1 MHRRD
6 FSRLLAAASLAQT
19 PLARAALQAS
29 PRSDTNLRFSVM
41 LWTLAKLAPMER
53 AIELVAQAG
62 YNGVELTGE
71 YRSWSPADFAST
83 LARLKSLNLIVDA
96 IAGVKSHF
104 ADATT
109 TDALINDV
117 SNALTAAQRLQCPQL
132 ILVSGASSAPA
143 APRSVQRQIC
153 VENLKRLTPLID
165 RANLEIVIEPIDLL
179 ENPNACLTTVDE
191 AAAIVKAVDHP
202 RVRIL
207 YDLYHQQRQ
216 AGNLIDT
223 LERNIALISLI
234 HIADV
239 PGRHQPGTGEIHY
252 NAIYRKLA
260 QLNYSRFLTMEFYP
274 TGDPVE
280 TLRAARSEVL
290 QASAHT

>member
-1 MHRRD
+1 MNRRD
-6 FSRLLAAASLAQT
+6 FSRIFAAASVL
-19 PLARAALQAS
+19 PSPFARAALQ
-29 PRSDTNLRFSVM
+29 PHPGTNLRFSVM
-41 LWTLAKLAPMER
+41 LWTLARLAPMER
-53 AIELVAQAG
+53 AVEFVAQAG

-71 YRSWSPADFAST
+71 YKSWAPADFAFT
-83 LARLKSLNLIVDA
+83 LARLKSLNLVVDA
-96 IAGVKSHF
+96 VAGVKSYF

-117 SNALTAAQRLQCPQL
+117 SNAITAAGRLECPQL
-132 ILVSGASSAPA
+132 ILVSGKSSAA
-143 APRSVQRQIC
+143 TAPRSVQRQIC

-165 RANLEIVIEPIDLL
+165 RANIEIVIEPIDLL

-207 YDLYHQQRQ
+207 CDLYHQQRQ
-216 AGNLIDT
+216 AGNLLET
-223 LERNIALISLI
+223 LEKNIALISLI

-239 PGRHQPGTGEIHY
+239 PGRHQPGTGEIRY
-252 NAIYRKLA
+252 DAIFRKLS
-260 QLNYSRFLTMEFYP
+260 QLNYGRFLTMEFYP

-280 TLRAARSEVL
+280 TLRTARSEVL
-290 QASAHT
+290 QAGSRA